1 MAEIAPLRAL
11 RYARDPLPDVLAPP
25 YDVIG
30 PEEREELG
38 ARSTHNIVHLD
49 LPAGEGDAKYANA
62 ARLLRQW
69 IEDGVLARDRTPA
82 LFRYEQDFDPPDGGA
97 RITRRGFFALVRAE
111 PYEKRSVLPH
121 ERTLSGPKED
131 RYKLFVATR
140 AALSPVFLL
149 YTDPSGAIRE
159 ALDRAGPGDELRTR
173 DGIVHRLARLE
184 DPETVKRAVGALAS
198 RPLLIAD
205 GHHRY
210 ETTVR
215 YAKTIDDERAARGQ
229 PARPRGS
236 HHYAMAFL
244 ADASDPGLVVFPTHR
259 IVRSLAGFDYERMI
273 EKARATFDVAPL
285 PEGDAAAITGA
296 LAEAGLRGPTVA
308 ALAPDG
314 RGHLLTLRADLDVD
328 AHPVLGARP
337 PVLRRADVVVLHA
350 ALIEAVLGI
359 TAEAQA
365 KETHLRYVKSTA
377 DAIAR
382 IRRSEGDVLF
392 LMNPTPV
399 DVVRRACEAGE
410 VMPQKST
417 YFYPKVPTGLFVHV
431 LDPDVDA

>member
-1 MAEIAPLRAL
+1 
-11 RYARDPLPDVLAPP
+11 
-25 YDVIG
+25 
-30 PEEREELG
+30 
-38 ARSTHNIVHLD
+38 
-49 LPAGEGDAKYANA
+49 
-62 ARLLRQW
+62 
-69 IEDGVLARDRTPA
+69 
-82 LFRYEQDFDPPDGGA
+82 
-97 RITRRGFFALVRAE
+97 
-111 PYEKRSVLPH
+111 
-121 ERTLSGPKED
+121 
-131 RYKLFVATR
+131 
-140 AALSPVFLL
+140 
-149 YTDPSGAIRE
+149 
-159 ALDRAGPGDELRTR
+159 
-173 DGIVHRLARLE
+173 VHRLARLE
-184 DPETVKRAVGALAS
+184 EPEAIGRVVGALAE

-215 YAKTIDDERAARGQ
+215 YAQTIDDERAHKGL
-229 PARPRGS
+229 PPRPRGS

-244 ADASDPGLVVFPTHR
+244 ADAADPGLVVFPTHR
-259 IVRSLAGFDYERMI
+259 IVRGLSGFDYERMI
-273 EKARATFDVAPL
+273 EKARATFEIAAL
-285 PEGDAAAITGA
+285 AGGDAATIART
-296 LAEAGLRGPTVA
+296 LADAGRRGPTVA

-359 TAEAQA
+359 TPEAQA

-377 DAIAR
+377 DAVTR
-382 IRRSEGDVLF
+382 IRRGEGDVLF

-431 LDPDVDA
+431 LDPDVEV